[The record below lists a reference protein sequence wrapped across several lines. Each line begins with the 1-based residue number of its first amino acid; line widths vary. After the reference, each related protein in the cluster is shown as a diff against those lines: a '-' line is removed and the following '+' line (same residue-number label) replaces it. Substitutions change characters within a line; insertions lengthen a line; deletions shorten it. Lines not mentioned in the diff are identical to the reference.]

1 MNSKNVG
8 IELNFLRIRKHGL
21 HISNLVLGCFS
32 LSHCLFLYFDLKNFG
47 KFKYFDENTVFGDSQ
62 LKVSKLNGMNVITAD
77 AYTLGEV
84 DGAHADISTWNIT
97 RLDVELTKEATEE
110 LGLKKPLFGSVTVCL
125 PISTVKNVGDVI
137 TLNKSLIDLKTLRE
151 CKVE

>member
-1 MNSKNVG
+1 V
-8 IELNFLRIRKHGL
+8 
-21 HISNLVLGCFS
+21 FS
-32 LSHCLFLYFDLKNFG
+32 DFD
-47 KFKYFDENTVFGDSQ
+47 

-84 DGAHADISTWNIT
+84 NGAHADLGTWNIT

-125 PISTVKNVGDVI
+125 PIGTVKNVGDVI
-137 TLNKSLIDLKTLRE
+137 TLNKSLLDLKTLRE
-151 CKVE
+151 CKAE